1 MEFWNSLNY
10 SVREFVG
17 IITDGT
23 SFKEI
28 YKTIFDV
35 MIAVG
40 KRTEIRLQT
49 SPYVILILLCY
60 CSVDTAIEISV
71 FLFSGLKRYTYSK
84 LLMNETLKSLGCNEI
99 EQQKIEEYMDIR
111 LRKFMSTFSINFV
124 PFFASECILQEMI
137 LGVNV
142 QLIGKFFCAVVYSSR
157 EQIVNKIKSRDE
169 LDVWLVKN
177 GDITEIKRNFNQLK
191 VEKSLDNSR
200 YAEDM
205 NNRSFTMLQNN
216 SSFMQHSG
224 DDDNNPNSSYLSMQ
238 LNESINKTAMMEI
251 ENRRMKEKIVSY
263 EKQLKEYEYKLRQY
277 KEDTNS
283 SFLTRSSGDEDKEK
297 LHRKIDVL

>member
-1 MEFWNSLNY
+1 M
-10 SVREFVG
+10 
-17 IITDGT
+17 
-23 SFKEI
+23 
-28 YKTIFDV
+28 
-35 MIAVG
+35 
-40 KRTEIRLQT
+40 
-49 SPYVILILLCY
+49 
-60 CSVDTAIEISV
+60 
-71 FLFSGLKRYTYSK
+71 
-84 LLMNETLKSLGCNEI
+84 
-99 EQQKIEEYMDIR
+99 
-111 LRKFMSTFSINFV
+111 
-124 PFFASECILQEMI
+124 
-137 LGVNV
+137 
-142 QLIGKFFCAVVYSSR
+142 
-157 EQIVNKIKSRDE
+157 
-169 LDVWLVKN
+169 
-177 GDITEIKRNFNQLK
+177 
-191 VEKSLDNSR
+191 EKSLDNSR

-277 KEDTNS
+277 KEDTSS